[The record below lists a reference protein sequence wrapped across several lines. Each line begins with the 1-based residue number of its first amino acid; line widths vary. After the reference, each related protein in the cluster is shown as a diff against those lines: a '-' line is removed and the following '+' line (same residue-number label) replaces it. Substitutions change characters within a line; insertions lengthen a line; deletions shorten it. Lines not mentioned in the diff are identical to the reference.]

1 MPSAAFA
8 GSYVAI
14 GTSVSAGWSATGHTW
29 FPDPDNSGYVN
40 LLFLRLKDTLGVD
53 QLLNYS
59 EPGATG
65 RSILYGGESILTNPQ
80 LPPALAEI
88 GSISDTK
95 AVTVEVG
102 ANEYFEAEY
111 SVCVRNWDSPACPF
125 RENVALILSKLKSA
139 LAADPGE
146 EFFAAMGYIN
156 PGAGTASEEP
166 HDLGLLGANLSIG
179 CSDAGEDVGLND
191 IIYQEADRFGVD
203 VADPYPAFKS
213 SGGSF
218 MADRVHPTDAGHEAI
233 AQAFLRSAA
242 PCPGTAYGAYGA
254 RLGKFKIDG
263 PKRAKKGMRVAFT
276 VRISNTGNIDAT
288 RVRLRVGGAGVQTDR
303 SVGTVA
309 AGRSKKVMVTLTPR
323 KPGRLML
330 TFNLASSNAGSKRQ
344 GKRLIVNS

>member
-1 MPSAAFA
+1 
-8 GSYVAI
+8 
-14 GTSVSAGWSATGHTW
+14 
-29 FPDPDNSGYVN
+29 
-40 LLFLRLKDTLGVD
+40 
-53 QLLNYS
+53 
-59 EPGATG
+59 
-65 RSILYGGESILTNPQ
+65 
-80 LPPALAEI
+80 
-88 GSISDTK
+88 
-95 AVTVEVG
+95 VG

-111 SVCVRNWDSPACPF
+111 SVCVRKWDSPACPF

-179 CSDAGEDVGLND
+179 CSDAGDDVGLND

-233 AQAFLRSAA
+233 AQAFLRAAA
-242 PCPGTAYGAYGA
+242 PCPGTAYGA
-254 RLGKFKIDG
+254 RLGKFKVNG
-263 PKRAKKGMRVAFT
+263 PKKAKRGERVAFT

-288 RVRLRVGGAGVQTDR
+288 GVRLRVGCAGVHTDR
-303 SVGTVA
+303 SAGTLA
-309 AGRSKKVMVTLTPR
+309 AGKSKKFTVTLTPR

-330 TFNLASSNAGSKRQ
+330 TFNLASSNAGSKTQR
-344 GKRLIVNS
+344 KRLIVSS

>member
-1 MPSAAFA
+1 MPSVSFA

-14 GTSVSAGWSATGHTW
+14 GTSLSAGWNATGHTW
-29 FPDPDNSGYVN
+29 FPNPGNSGYVN

-53 QLLNYS
+53 QLLNYA

-65 RSILYGGESILTNPQ
+65 HSILYGGESILTNPQ

-102 ANEYFEAEY
+102 ANEYFEADY
-111 SVCVRNWDSPACPF
+111 SVCVRSWDSPACPF

-146 EFFAAMGYIN
+146 EFFAAMGYLN
-156 PGAGTASEEP
+156 PGAGTASEES
-166 HDLGLLGANLSIG
+166 HDQGLLGANLSVG
-179 CSDAGEDVGLND
+179 CSDTGDDVGLND

-233 AQAFLRSAA
+233 AQAFLRAAA
-242 PCPGTAYGAYGA
+242 PCPGTAHGA
-254 RLGKFKIDG
+254 RLGKFKVNG
-263 PKRAKKGMRVAFT
+263 PKKAKRGERVAFT

-288 RVRLRVGGAGVQTDR
+288 GVRLRVSGTGVKANR
-303 SVGTVA
+303 IVGTVA
-309 AGRSKKVMVTLTPR
+309 AGQSKEFTVKLNPR
-323 KPGRLML
+323 EPGLLML
-330 TFNLASSNAGSKRQ
+330 SFNVASSNAGSMTQ
-344 GKRLIVNS
+344 GKRLIVNG

>member
-1 MPSAAFA
+1 
-8 GSYVAI
+8 
-14 GTSVSAGWSATGHTW
+14 
-29 FPDPDNSGYVN
+29 VN
-40 LLFLRLKDTLGVD
+40 LLFLRLKDTFGVD
-53 QLLNYS
+53 QLLNYA

-65 RSILYGGESILTNPQ
+65 HSILYGDKSILTNPQ

-102 ANEYFEAEY
+102 ANEYFEADY
-111 SVCVRNWDSPACPF
+111 SVCVRSWDGPACPF

-146 EFFAAMGYIN
+146 EFFAAMGYLN
-156 PGAGTASEEP
+156 PGAGTASEES
-166 HDLGLLGANLSIG
+166 HDQGLLGANLSIG
-179 CSDAGEDVGLND
+179 CSDTGDDVGLND

-233 AQAFLRSAA
+233 AQAFLRAA
-242 PCPGTAYGAYGA
+242 ATCPGTAYGA
-254 RLGKFKIDG
+254 RLGKFKVNG
-263 PKRAKKGMRVAFT
+263 PKKAKRGKRVAFT
-276 VRISNTGNIDAT
+276 VRIANTGNIDAT
-288 RVRLRVGGAGVQTDR
+288 GVRLRVGGTGVKAHS

-309 AGRSKKVMVTLTPR
+309 AGQSKEFTVKLTPR
-323 KPGRLML
+323 ESGLLML
-330 TFNLASSNAGSKRQ
+330 AFNVASSNAGSMTQ
-344 GKRLIVNS
+344 GKRLLVNG